1 MAKNKNS
8 LSDEKLKS
16 AAGGSSV
23 KQRGDDG
30 WYVFDEEL
38 GDQISRTFDTKEE
51 ADLYQMA
58 YDNGKDKGYWK
69 GKEDA
74 KKNY

>member
-1 MAKNKNS
+1 M
-8 LSDEKLKS
+8 
-16 AAGGSSV
+16 
-23 KQRGDDG
+23 
-30 WYVFDEEL
+30 FDEEL